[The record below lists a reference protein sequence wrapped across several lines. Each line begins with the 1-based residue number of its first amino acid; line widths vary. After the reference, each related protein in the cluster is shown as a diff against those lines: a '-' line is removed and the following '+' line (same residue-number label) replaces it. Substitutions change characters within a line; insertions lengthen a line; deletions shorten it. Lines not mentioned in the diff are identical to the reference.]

1 MPKFDNSD
9 KLFNDIKGFGDPGWI
24 NRPLISLGFLVSNLP
39 IAPVPF
45 QWVTRSA
52 VKPKGEAMTDT
63 STPVSAEAPA
73 PHHPLEMAI
82 CMGMDAMRLCLGM
95 PTRNY
100 TRDEIEAWMDAMAE
114 TETKP

>member
-1 MPKFDNSD
+1 
-9 KLFNDIKGFGDPGWI
+9 
-24 NRPLISLGFLVSNLP
+24 
-39 IAPVPF
+39 
-45 QWVTRSA
+45 
-52 VKPKGEAMTDT
+52 MTNT
-63 STPVSAEAPA
+63 PTPVSAEAPA

>member
-1 MPKFDNSD
+1 MTLLSQ
-9 KLFNDIKGFGDPGWI
+9 L
-24 NRPLISLGFLVSNLP
+24 
-39 IAPVPF
+39 
-45 QWVTRSA
+45 TRA
-52 VKPKGEAMTDT
+52 HPQ
-63 STPVSAEAPA
+63 PEAPA

>member
-1 MPKFDNSD
+1 M
-9 KLFNDIKGFGDPGWI
+9 
-24 NRPLISLGFLVSNLP
+24 
-39 IAPVPF
+39 ATPVE
-45 QWVTRSA
+45 
-52 VKPKGEAMTDT
+52 VKPDNEIDDFHSRTRAKEYIAETR
-63 STPVSAEAPA
+63 VSAEAPA

-114 TETKP
+114 TEPTP

>member
-1 MPKFDNSD
+1 MATPVEPKPEPENNNLHSRT
-9 KLFNDIKGFGDPGWI
+9 GDQGAI
-24 NRPLISLGFLVSNLP
+24 D
-39 IAPVPF
+39 PV
-45 QWVTRSA
+45 R
-52 VKPKGEAMTDT
+52 
-63 STPVSAEAPA
+63 VSAEAPA